1 MPDFHTEFLSHY
13 ERELGYLR
21 ERGADFAARYPKVAG
36 RLELGAD
43 ISPDP
48 HIERLLESFAF
59 LTGRIQQRLDSEFPL
74 VSASL
79 LGVLYPQFLNPVP
92 SASIARIEVDPDQ
105 GKLTTGYTIDR
116 HTQMSAETPQGLTC
130 RFRTAYPV
138 TLWPIAVREAT
149 FEPPERYDF
158 LGQNPDV
165 VRVLRLRLE
174 STADSFGDLEVDR
187 LRFYLGAPPLTANGI
202 YELLLAHVQGIVLL
216 PEGESRPIRLPSDAI
231 EPVGFG
237 PDEGVLPFPSNA
249 HPGYRLLQEYFTF
262 PSKFQFF
269 DLTGLEVLR
278 SGRSVDIL
286 ILLDRM
292 PADQIDV
299 DEKTF
304 LLGCTPIVNLFN
316 QTSEPIR
323 LDQQESEYRLVPDA
337 RREKTTEIHSILSVS
352 ATADPSA
359 PTEVY
364 APYFSYNHQ
373 MQAAGQKTFWVMRR
387 ELTTRSDLPGTQAYL
402 SLVDLEFNPSEPPVK
417 TIYAHT
423 LCTNRALAS
432 QIPARAA
439 LQMEQ
444 AAPVARITCLDKP
457 TPQLEPPVGGDTLWR
472 LISHL
477 SLNHLSLTGGGQESL
492 RALQE
497 ILRLYSFSERPS
509 TEQEI
514 QGIRE
519 MSSRPVVRRI
529 GSEGWRGFC
538 RGTEV
543 SMTLDEDAF
552 VGGSTF
558 LFASVMNRFLALYAS
573 VNSFT
578 QLSLTSTQREGLW
591 HQWPAMAGDQPLL

>member
-1 MPDFHTEFLSHY
+1 VPDFHADFLSHY

-21 ERGADFAARYPKVAG
+21 QRGADFAARYPKVAG
-36 RLELGAD
+36 RLEMGSD

-48 HIERLLESFAF
+48 HVERLLESFAF

-74 VSASL
+74 VAASM

-92 SASIARIEVDPDQ
+92 SVSIARIEVDPDQ

-130 RFRTAYPV
+130 RFRTTYPV
-138 TLWPIAVREAT
+138 TLWPIDVCEAK

-158 LGQNPDV
+158 LGQNADV

-174 STADSFGDLEVDR
+174 STADSFEELEVER

-202 YELLLAHVQGIVLL
+202 YELLFANVQGIVLL
-216 PEGESRPIRLPSDAI
+216 PEGESCPIHLPSDAI

-237 PDEGVLPFPSNA
+237 PDEGVLPFPPNS

-269 DLTGLEVLR
+269 DLTGLEALKA
-278 SGRSVDIL
+278 GRSVDVL
-286 ILLDRM
+286 ILLDQM
-292 PADQIDV
+292 PSDQIDV
-299 DEKTF
+299 DENTF
-304 LLGCTPIVNLFN
+304 LLGCTPIVNLFK

-323 LDQQESEYRLVPDA
+323 LDQQEAEYRLVPDA
-337 RREKTTEIHSILSVS
+337 RRERTTEIHSILSVS
-352 ATADPSA
+352 ATADSSA
-359 PTEVY
+359 PTEDY
-364 APYFSYNHQ
+364 APYFSYNHR
-373 MQAAGQKTFWVMRR
+373 MQVSGQKAFWVMRR
-387 ELTTRSDLPGTQAYL
+387 EATTRSDLPGTQSYL

-423 LCTNRALAS
+423 LCTNRVLAS
-432 QIPARAA
+432 QIPARAT

-444 AAPVARITCLDKP
+444 AAPIARITCLDKP
-457 TPQLEPPVGGDTLWR
+457 TPQLEPPLEGDTLWR

-514 QGIRE
+514 QGIRD
-519 MSSRPVVRRI
+519 MRSRPVVRRI

-543 SMTLDEDAF
+543 RMTLDEDAY

-558 LFASVMNRFLALYAS
+558 LFASVLNRFLALYAS

-578 QLSLTSTQREGLW
+578 QLSLTSTKREGLW
-591 HQWPAMAGDQPLL
+591 HQWPPMAGDQPLL